1 MKKEK
6 APKKVAAEK
15 AAPKGR
21 PSRSKSLGATSKKE
35 KAEKKS
41 KAKPVV
47 EKEER
52 SGRARKTDK
61 GKSAAAA
68 QENNQDKMIFNAFL
82 NKPDERPASPA
93 KLGLGFQCQPLW
105 TQLPWIPEVSQ

>member
-47 EKEER
+47 EEREER

-82 NKPDERPASPA
+82 NKPD
-93 KLGLGFQCQPLW
+93 
-105 TQLPWIPEVSQ
+105 

>member
-6 APKKVAAEK
+6 APKKVAADK

-21 PSRSKSLGATSKKE
+21 PSRSKSLGALSKKD

-41 KAKPVV
+41 KAKQQVV
-47 EKEER
+47 EVEER
-52 SGRARKTDK
+52 RGRARKTDK

-82 NKPDERPASPA
+82 NKPD
-93 KLGLGFQCQPLW
+93 
-105 TQLPWIPEVSQ
+105 